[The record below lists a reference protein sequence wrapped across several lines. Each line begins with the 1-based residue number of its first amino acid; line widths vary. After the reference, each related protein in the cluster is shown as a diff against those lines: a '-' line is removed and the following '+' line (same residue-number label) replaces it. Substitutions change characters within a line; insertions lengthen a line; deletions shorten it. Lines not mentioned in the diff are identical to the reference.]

1 MEKVLLFD
9 RPMGC
14 DLLCN
19 GEDKIEI
26 FKPVFGLVLPELD
39 YSLYNLSEYLAYLCA
54 AQKWCEL
61 GGDVDFR
68 IWKTKE
74 GTSYGLLD
82 AEIQEFTEKAIR
94 EQPICAD
101 IYEVGFDL
109 SAGIVH
115 TFLVDADLVQ
125 RIKEEGHL
133 VDVLKVPYGDDDHR
147 E

>member
-9 RPMGC
+9 RPMDC
-14 DLLCN
+14 DLLGN
-19 GEDKIEI
+19 GEDKFEI
-26 FKPVFGLVLPELD
+26 FKPIFGLVLPELD
-39 YSLYNLSEYLAYLCA
+39 YTPYHLSEYIAYLCA

-61 GGDVDFR
+61 GGDVDFH

-82 AEIQEFTEKAIR
+82 AEIQEFTEQAIM

-109 SAGIVH
+109 SNGIIH
-115 TFLVDADLVQ
+115 TFLVDAGLVQ
-125 RIKEEGHL
+125 RIKEEGEL
-133 VDVLKVPYGDDDHR
+133 VDVLKAPYGEESR
-147 E
+147 GV